1 MVAEHFDLQVDG
13 NKMFDLVIWNRII
26 PVPCC

>member
-13 NKMFDLVIWNRII
+13 NKMFDLVIWNRITDTLTR
-26 PVPCC
+26 